1 MILTSFRITLL
12 ALTMLFAIAQ
22 QQPCQSEQ
30 ARQFDFWLGNWDAS
44 WEGGSGSN
52 SVSKILGSCVVYE
65 QFEANDEKPLI
76 GKSVSVYD
84 PRANVWRQTWV
95 DNSGGYLDFEGGWQS
110 DRMVL
115 SRSFE
120 RNGKTI
126 MQRMVWYN
134 IKQDAFDW
142 NWEKSEDGGESW
154 TVNWQ
159 IHYTRRK

>member
-1 MILTSFRITLL
+1 MLLTSFRITLL

-22 QQPCQSEQ
+22 QQPCQSAQ
-30 ARQFDFWLGNWDAS
+30 AKQFDFWLGNWDAS
-44 WEGGSGSN
+44 WAGGSGSN
-52 SVSKILGSCVVYE
+52 SVSKILGSCVVFE
-65 QFEANDEKPLI
+65 QFEAHGEKSLI

-84 PRANVWRQTWV
+84 PRADVWRQTWV
-95 DNSGGYLDFEGGWQS
+95 DNSGGYLDFEGGWQG
-110 DRMVL
+110 DKMVL